1 MSVFQYAAE
10 AYRLLL
16 MLVGLII
23 EALFGPLRF
32 LTLGVLLIGIPG
44 GIWLLLLWN
53 RRRHQAGTTRER

>member
-23 EALFGPLRF
+23 DSLFGPLRYITWLVLIVCVVGVVWL
-32 LTLGVLLIGIPG
+32 LTL
-44 GIWLLLLWN
+44 WH
-53 RRRHQAGTTRER
+53 RRRQAAIARRR

>member
-23 EALFGPLRF
+23 DSLFGPLRYI
-32 LTLGVLLIGIPG
+32 TWTVLLVCVVGVV
-44 GIWLLLLWN
+44 WLLMLWH
-53 RRRHQAGTTRER
+53 RRRQAATARRR

>member
-23 EALFGPLRF
+23 DSLFGPLRYITWTAV
-32 LTLGVLLIGIPG
+32 LVCLVGGV
-44 GIWLLLLWN
+44 WLLMLW
-53 RRRHQAGTTRER
+53 RRRHQAGIGRRR